1 MSTQTLALLS
11 VTKPLTAMFS
21 TEAATLVRVSVVGAG
36 SSPSLLPHAGNNK
49 AAKILAEILLFV
61 NFI

>member
-21 TEAATLVRVSVVGAG
+21 TEAATLVRVSVVDAG
-36 SSPSLLPHAGNNK
+36 SSPPPPHAGNNK